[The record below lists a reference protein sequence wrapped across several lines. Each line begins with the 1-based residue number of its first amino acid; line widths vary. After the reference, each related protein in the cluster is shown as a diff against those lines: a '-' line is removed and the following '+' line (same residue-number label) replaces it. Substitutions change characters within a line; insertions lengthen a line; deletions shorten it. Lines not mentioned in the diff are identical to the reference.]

1 MEAFVGRDSSIMQQ
15 IDKTTE
21 RRGLFIKK
29 KKLMLNQADILYIE
43 SRAKKVE
50 IHLLDAAESIE
61 IYATMEELKERLG
74 EDFYRCHR
82 AYLVNMAHI
91 AGYGNDSITI
101 MNGNQVPM
109 AKKRRKAFAEAYQ
122 NYLRLGGVFSV

>member
-1 MEAFVGRDSSIMQQ
+1 MEAFVGRGGSIVEQ
-15 IDKTTE
+15 IAKTTE
-21 RRGLFIKK
+21 RRRLFIKK

-50 IHLLDAAESIE
+50 IHLLDALENIE
-61 IYATMEELKERLG
+61 IYATMEELRARLDG
-74 EDFYRCHR
+74 GFYRCHR

-91 AGYGNDSITI
+91 AGYGNDSITL

-109 AKKRRKAFAEAYQ
+109 AKKRHKAFVEAYQ
-122 NYLRLGGVFSV
+122 NYLQNGGVSSV